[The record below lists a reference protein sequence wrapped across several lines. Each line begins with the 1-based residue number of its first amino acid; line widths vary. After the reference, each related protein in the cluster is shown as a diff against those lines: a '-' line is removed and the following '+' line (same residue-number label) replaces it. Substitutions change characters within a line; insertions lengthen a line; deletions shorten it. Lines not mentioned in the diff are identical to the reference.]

1 MKNSLKLKAL
11 ASFTFL
17 IFFLPFLRTCS
28 DQSIKS
34 FPRLEATELVDKSID
49 VDYEEQKLN
58 QKKEEILEES
68 KKDFT
73 FNFYEL
79 LFTTLE
85 EKKLQEYDSSTFKD
99 ISFYPLFCYLL
110 IFVNSIIILIITFIE
125 KYRLTYK
132 LGIFN
137 LVLLICSVVALIL
150 SEVVEDINQFKIGYY
165 LLILNS
171 IILILTARKA
181 FHAEYSTQ
189 KNIL

>member
-17 IFFLPFLRTCS
+17 IFLLPFLRTCS

-34 FPRLEATELVDKSID
+34 FSKFEATELIDNSIKD
-49 VDYEEQKLN
+49 NYGERRIN
-58 QKKEEILEES
+58 QEKEEILKES

-79 LFTTLE
+79 LFATLK
-85 EKKLQEYDSSTFKD
+85 EKKLQEYNSSLLKD
-99 ISFYPLFCYLL
+99 ISFYPVFCYLL
-110 IFVNSIIILIITFIE
+110 IFINSFIILIITFIV
-125 KYRLTYK
+125 KYKLTYK
-132 LGIFN
+132 LGILN
-137 LVLLICSVVALIL
+137 LVLLICSVVGLIL
-150 SEVVEDINQFKIGYY
+150 SEVVEDIKQFKIGYY

-181 FHAEYSTQ
+181 SNGEYSIQ